1 MFDELTAL
9 LDDTNH
15 RSNGSILITSFD
27 FDSNFLLQHF
37 LSYSLKNSL
46 NCVYISLLT
55 PFSHL
60 KHVQNKMGNILKTA
74 EISTT
79 SSLMFIPLFS
89 SISDQFF
96 NEKSLFNIDDL
107 CTMIQNQ
114 VIASPEII
122 LIEDLQ
128 ILRHLLKFSDTQILL
143 MQRKLRQ
150 IYPKAQFITQIS
162 ISDDENDNEIFSSS
176 LINMLKRIHNKHLF
190 IRSLTTGATK
200 DISGQVRYCFLSSS
214 NGKNNHFSSKINRI
228 EKLHI

>member
-1 MFDELTAL
+1 V
-9 LDDTNH
+9 
-15 RSNGSILITSFD
+15 
-27 FDSNFLLQHF
+27 
-37 LSYSLKNSL
+37 SYSLKNGL

-60 KHVQNKMGNILKTA
+60 KHVQNKMGNILKTG

-96 NEKSLFNIDDL
+96 NEKSSFNIDDL

-150 IYPKAQFITQIS
+150 IYPKAQFITQMS
-162 ISDDENDNEIFSSS
+162 ISDDENDNETFSSS

-200 DISGQVRYCFLSSS
+200 DISGQVRYCFLA
-214 NGKNNHFSSKINRI
+214 
-228 EKLHI
+228 